1 MNKKLKILISC
12 YACSPKRGSEPG
24 MGWSFVYG
32 LSKHHE
38 VHVIVEKE
46 KWQKD
51 IEAFIKENK
60 NDNLKFYFIYKKR
73 NRFLRKIWPP
83 SYYWFYKI
91 WQKEA
96 YTLAQKLEAQ
106 HNFDAIHQLNMVG
119 YREPGF
125 LWKIKKPFIWGPIG
139 GTENVP
145 WKLFSLFNLHGKLFY
160 GGRNLI
166 NSYQKNYFK
175 RPRMAASHENSVLIA
190 ATPDIKKSINTLWNR
205 DSVVIPEV
213 GAVNIPEIEINK
225 RSSTEPLK
233 IVWSGQH
240 TSGKAL
246 HILLKS
252 LALLNSDVKWEL
264 HILGVGK
271 ETENWKDLS
280 QELKIGNNCIWY
292 GWIEKKEAFQIMK
305 NGHCLAIT
313 SLKDLTS
320 SVIIEGISLGLPI
333 VTLDH
338 CGFSF
343 VVNQFCGIKIP
354 VNNLDKIYVNF
365 KNAIEK
371 LYSNEKLR
379 VSLAEGA
386 LKRAKEFSWDSK
398 IEQLNSVYQKLVL

>member
-1 MNKKLKILISC
+1 MHKKLKILISC

-190 ATPDIKKSINTLWNR
+190 ATPDIKKSIYTLWNK

-213 GAVNIPEIEINK
+213 GAVNMPEIEINK

-343 VVNQFCGIKIP
+343 VVNQLCGIKIP

-379 VSLAEGA
+379 ISLAEGA
-386 LKRAKEFSWDSK
+386 LKRAKDFSWDNK
-398 IEQLNSVYQKLVL
+398 IEQLNGVYQKLVL

>member
-343 VVNQFCGIKIP
+343 VVNQLCGIKIP

-379 VSLAEGA
+379 ISLAEGA

>member
-1 MNKKLKILISC
+1 MHKKLKILISC

-24 MGWSFVYG
+24 MGWSFVLG
-32 LSKHHE
+32 LSKQHE

-51 IEAFIKENK
+51 IEAFLEQQQNE
-60 NDNLKFYFIYKKR
+60 NLKFYFIHKKR

-96 YTLAQKLEAQ
+96 FALAQKLEEE
-106 HNFDAIHQLNMVG
+106 HNFDAVHQLNMVG

-125 LWKIKKPFIWGPIG
+125 LWKMKKPFVWGPIG

-145 WKLFSLFNLHGKLFY
+145 WKLFSLFSFYGKIFY
-160 GGRNLI
+160 GGRNII
-166 NSYQKNYFK
+166 NSFQRSFFE
-175 RPRMAASHENSVLIA
+175 RPKLAASHKQSTLIA
-190 ATPDIKKSINTLWNR
+190 ATPDIKKSIKELWKS
-205 DSVVIPEV
+205 DAIVIPEV
-213 GAVNIPEIEINK
+213 GAVNLSKIEITK
-225 RSSTEPLK
+225 RNENEPLK

-252 LALLNSDVKWEL
+252 LSLLTVGINWEL
-264 HILGVGK
+264 HVLGVGK
-271 ETENWKDLS
+271 ETKNWKQLS
-280 QELKIGNNCIWY
+280 KKLQIDSKCFWY
-292 GWIEKKEAFQIMK
+292 GWLDKKKAFQVMK
-305 NGHCLAIT
+305 SGHCLAIT

-320 SVIIEGISLGLPI
+320 SVIIEGVSLGLPI

-343 VVNQFCGIKIP
+343 VVDDSCGIKIP
-354 VNNLDKIYVNF
+354 VDNPDKIFINF
-365 KNAIEK
+365 KIAFEK
-371 LYSNEKLR
+371 LYKYENYR
-379 VSLAEGA
+379 ISLSKGA
-386 LKRAKEFSWDSK
+386 LKRAQDFSWESK
-398 IEQLNSVYQKLVL
+398 IEQLNEVYQKLIV

>member
-1 MNKKLKILISC
+1 MHKKLKILISC

-24 MGWSFVYG
+24 MGWSFVLG
-32 LSKHHE
+32 LSKQHE

-51 IEAFIKENK
+51 IEAFLKKHK
-60 NDNLKFYFIYKKR
+60 NENLKFYFIYKKR

-96 YTLAQKLEAQ
+96 FSLAQKLEEK
-106 HNFDAIHQLNMVG
+106 HDFDVVHQLNMVG

-125 LWKIKKPFIWGPIG
+125 LWKMKKPFVWGPIG

-145 WKLFSLFNLHGKLFY
+145 WKLFSLFNFYGKLFY
-160 GGRNLI
+160 GGRNVI
-166 NSYQKNYFK
+166 NSLQKNFFK
-175 RPRMAASHENSVLIA
+175 RPRQAASHKQSTLIA
-190 ATPDIKKSINTLWNR
+190 ATPDIKKSIKELWDS

-213 GAVNIPEIEINK
+213 GAINLTKIDINK
-225 RSSTEPLK
+225 RNRNEPLK

-252 LALLNSDVKWEL
+252 LALLNTEINWEL

-271 ETENWKDLS
+271 ETKNWKKIS
-280 QELKIGNNCIWY
+280 KKLKIDKNCNWY
-292 GWIEKKEAFQIMK
+292 GWLEKNEAFQVMK

-333 VTLDH
+333 ITLDH

-343 VVNQFCGIKIP
+343 VVDDTCGNKIP
-354 VNNLDKIYVNF
+354 VDNLEKIYINF

-371 LYSNEKLR
+371 LYFNEDYR
-379 VSLAEGA
+379 ISLAEGA
-386 LKRAKEFSWDSK
+386 FKRAQDFSWDSK
-398 IEQLNSVYQKLVL
+398 IEQLNNVYQKLVV

>member
-24 MGWSFVYG
+24 MGWSFVFG
-32 LSKHHE
+32 LSKQHE

-51 IEAFIKENK
+51 IELFLEKHQNQ
-60 NDNLKFYFIYKKR
+60 NLKFYFIHKKR

-83 SYYWFYKI
+83 SYYWYYKI

-96 YTLAQKLEAQ
+96 FSLAEKLEKE

-119 YREPGF
+119 YREPGY
-125 LWKIKKPFIWGPIG
+125 LWKMKKPFVWGPIG

-145 WKLFSLFNLHGKLFY
+145 WKLFSLFSIYGKFFY
-160 GGRNLI
+160 GGRNIL
-166 NSYQKNYFK
+166 NSFQRNFFK
-175 RPRMAASHENSVLIA
+175 RPKLAASHKQSALIA
-190 ATPDIKKSINTLWNR
+190 ATPDIKKSIKDLWGS
-205 DSVVIPEV
+205 DSIVIPEV
-213 GAVNIPEIEINK
+213 GAVNLTEIEVVK
-225 RSSTEPLK
+225 RNPNEALK

-252 LALLNSDVKWEL
+252 LALLNNEIDWEL

-271 ETENWKDLS
+271 ETKNWKKLS
-280 QELKIGNNCIWY
+280 KKLKIDGNCKWY
-292 GWIEKKEAFQIMK
+292 GWIEKNEAFQVMK

-320 SVIIEGISLGLPI
+320 SVIIEGISLGLPVI
-333 VTLDH
+333 TLDH

-343 VVNQFCGIKIP
+343 VVDDKCGIKIP
-354 VNNLDKIYVNF
+354 VDNLDKIFINF
-365 KNAIEK
+365 KKAIEK
-371 LYSNEKLR
+371 IYHNENYR
-379 VSLAEGA
+379 FSLAEGA
-386 LKRAKEFSWDSK
+386 LKRAQDFSWDSK
-398 IEQLNSVYQKLVL
+398 IEKLNEVYQRLVV

>member
-1 MNKKLKILISC
+1 MHKKLKILISC

-343 VVNQFCGIKIP
+343 VVNQLCGIKIP

>member
-1 MNKKLKILISC
+1 MHKKLKILISC

-139 GTENVP
+139 GTENVS

-213 GAVNIPEIEINK
+213 GAVNMPEIEINK

-343 VVNQFCGIKIP
+343 VVNQLCGIKIP

>member
-343 VVNQFCGIKIP
+343 VVNQLCGIKIP